1 MNGFLQKI
9 KLQALRLDAKKMI
22 LLSIA
27 MFFIFYLDYKY
38 ILEPQFKD
46 LSSVRLRLKNTKR
59 NIETFQKEFITM
71 RELKEK
77 QDSAGE
83 EQAAQTKKMISSDQI
98 PLLLKEISD
107 ISNRNQVRITQI
119 KPSGQPRDAARG
131 QKPQKFNTELIT
143 LEMSCDY
150 HHCGQFLN
158 ELENTETLLTLEE
171 MKISSNPKEYFRQ
184 DVRLVIKA
192 YVKE

>member
-1 MNGFLQKI
+1 MNAILQKV
-9 KLQALRLDAKKMI
+9 KLQASRLDGKKII
-22 LLSIA
+22 LLSVA
-27 MFFIFYLDYKY
+27 MVFIFYLDYKY

-46 LSSVRLRLKNTKR
+46 LSSVRLKLKNTRR
-59 NIETFQKEFITM
+59 NVETFQKELSTM
-71 RELKEK
+71 RELKQK
-77 QDSAGE
+77 QESMGE
-83 EQAAQTKKMISSDQI
+83 EQAAQTKKMISGDQI
-98 PLLLKEISD
+98 PFLLKEISD

-119 KPSGQPRDAARG
+119 KPSGQPRDARA

-158 ELENTETLLTLEE
+158 DLENAETLLTLEE